1 MTTNDYIVLS
11 YVRVS
16 TEEQTHTKSCDDQM
30 TLIHRHIEQ
39 QGWKLAKNG
48 DYRDEG
54 ISGTK
59 LERPGLQEM
68 LVRCQ
73 EDKAIK
79 AIVVTETDRL
89 ARGLDAYIPIRAI
102 LKKHQVKLIAITQQ
116 MVDDS
121 AEGRM
126 IGEILGAVNGLQVEV
141 TRRKSM
147 RALDEKAK
155 RGWYPSKAPLGY
167 VNVNI
172 GTEERPDRIID
183 IDPVKAPHVKQ
194 IPGLYNQGL
203 SYQEVADRLHAQ
215 GLEGNQDGKVS
226 AEEIR
231 KILFN
236 DFYLGEF
243 YWRGVKYQGKHEPLF
258 KWFEVMQARNRSQE
272 KSQTR
277 GSIKD
282 RDRHIFKRLPFF
294 CPDCQCRITAET
306 KTKHYPRTHRIAEYT
321 FYHCTKSKGGW
332 KACTQPSIN
341 GSDLISEFATKAVAP
356 IDIDLELAQFLFE
369 EMTKEHSYQRE
380 QNEKIFNSINIKLGQ
395 VDAALQ
401 GLFQSLI
408 RKQIPSYQGRT
419 PQQIYDEERLKLEVE
434 QKKLLQTKKKLDEG
448 SEEWKQKSSNFLSDC
463 INATNLFLEAKDDKR
478 FRFLNRVTSNVFL
491 NEKKLLVSHKFP
503 FSEMAKYRGHEQMLR
518 AYDYVRTIQSDNLAQ
533 YYFPKLQSVTL

>member
-1 MTTNDYIVLS
+1 M
-11 YVRVS
+11 
-16 TEEQTHTKSCDDQM
+16 
-30 TLIHRHIEQ
+30 
-39 QGWKLAKNG
+39 LAENG

-59 LERPGLQEM
+59 LDRPSLQDM
-68 LVRCQ
+68 LIRCQ
-73 EDKAIK
+73 EDKRIRAV
-79 AIVVTETDRL
+79 VVTETDRI
-89 ARGLDAYIPIRAI
+89 ARGNLAFITIREA
-102 LKKHQVKLIAITQQ
+102 LRKLNVEIVAVTQL
-116 MVDDS
+116 MVNDTP
-121 AEGRM
+121 EGTM
-126 IGEILGAVNGLQVEV
+126 IGEILGAVNGLQVEI

-167 VNVNI
+167 ANVNI
-172 GTEERPDRIID
+172 GTEERPDRIIEVESLKS
-183 IDPVKAPHVKQ
+183 PYVKQ

-203 SYQEVADRLHAQ
+203 SYQEVADKLHEQ

-243 YWRGVKYQGKHEPLF
+243 FWRGIKYHGKHQPLF
-258 KWFEVMQARNRSQE
+258 KWFEVMQARNRSHE

-277 GSIKD
+277 GAIED
-282 RDRHIFKRLPFF
+282 RDKHIFKRLPFF
-294 CPDCQCRITAET
+294 CPDCQCRVTAET
-306 KTKHYPRTHRIAEYT
+306 KVKHYTRTHRTAEYT

-341 GSDLISEFATKAVAP
+341 GTDLITEFATKAVAP

-380 QNEKIFNSINIKLGQ
+380 QNEKIVNGINIKLGQ
-395 VDAALQ
+395 VNATLRD
-401 GLFQSLI
+401 LFQSFI
-408 RKQIPSYQGRT
+408 RRQIPSYEGRT

-434 QKKLLQTKKKLDEG
+434 QKKLLQTKKKLEEG
-448 SEEWKQKSSNFLSDC
+448 SEEWKRKSSNFLSDC

-518 AYDYVRTIQSDNLAQ
+518 VMSDVRT
-533 YYFPKLQSVTL
+533 YYFTTI